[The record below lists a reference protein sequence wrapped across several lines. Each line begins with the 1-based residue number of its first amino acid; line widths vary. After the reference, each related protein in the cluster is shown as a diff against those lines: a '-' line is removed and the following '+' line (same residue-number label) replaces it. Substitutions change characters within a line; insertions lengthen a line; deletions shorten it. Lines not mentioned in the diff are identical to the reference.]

1 VGREDDAV
9 SLNVFSLMLAGSAI
23 SIMLAPA
30 LYRVA
35 APLADWAVA
44 RNPDPAIGTFLAPV
58 DDPHPDLRG
67 HAVICGFGDVGHLI
81 AGVLDRYDFRYVVI
95 DEDIRTARRAVA
107 EGIPAVIGNASVPAV
122 LEHANPGR
130 ARVLVLAMPDPVAT
144 RIVVD
149 YVKIHHPRLD
159 VVARTHSEEERR
171 DLIQRGVN
179 MVLLGEWELALEM
192 TRHTLHRFGVEA
204 LVTGQVIHRMRNQLE
219 VGDELWEDAVP
230 ERERGSLGLELRRR
244 LRETRNEDDIAT
256 KPAEPLAEID
266 APRPVRKPRIKDVRS

>member
-1 VGREDDAV
+1 
-9 SLNVFSLMLAGSAI
+9 MLAGTAI
-23 SIMLAPA
+23 SIVLAPA

-35 APLADWAVA
+35 RPFADWAVA
-44 RNPDPAIGTFLAPV
+44 RYPDPAVGTFLSPS
-58 DDPHPDLRG
+58 DNPHPDLRG
-67 HAVICGFGDVGHLI
+67 HAVICGFGDVGRLI
-81 AGVLDRYDFRYVVI
+81 GGVLDRHDFRYVVI
-95 DEDIRTARRAVA
+95 DQDIRIARRAVA

-149 YVKIHHPRLD
+149 YVKIYYPRLD

-204 LVTGQVIHRMRNQLE
+204 LVTGQVINRMRNQIE
-219 VGDELWEDAVP
+219 GGDELWEDAPP
-230 ERERGSLGLELRRR
+230 ERERGSLGFALRRR
-244 LRETRNEDDIAT
+244 LRENRSEDDAAMPPPEPG
-256 KPAEPLAEID
+256 PAVS
-266 APRPVRKPRIKDVRS
+266 APRSVRKPRIKDVRS